1 MSNGQGWSPMT
12 WQVLEGA
19 SSIPITLFEA
29 VVELDAGPIYLQQQI
44 TLQGPELM
52 EECHPAGKCHL

>member
-1 MSNGQGWSPMT
+1 MT